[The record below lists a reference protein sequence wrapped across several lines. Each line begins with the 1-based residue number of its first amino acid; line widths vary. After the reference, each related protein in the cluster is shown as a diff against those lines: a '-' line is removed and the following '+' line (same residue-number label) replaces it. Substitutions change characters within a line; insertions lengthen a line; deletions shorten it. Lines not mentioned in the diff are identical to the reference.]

1 MKQEDLNQLLEKY
14 RSGLMTDKEVINVI
28 CTFVARNYPVFG
40 LHKYDEDFRQDIILH
55 LLERGTHLIQLFNP
69 DFGDFFTF
77 LYCYISTLINA
88 TLKKKVI
95 ISMKERLNIEESMYT
110 LNEKEFNYNRI
121 DFTNFEEKKAP
132 FAPQSIPQ
140 EELQK
145 ALRELSLKHQDK
157 KVIIL
162 ALKSS
167 YYLTDEQIERICNLY
182 GIKREHFYSMV
193 QHCKDSLDNKHQRR
207 EKALERRN
215 FAYYHHKRY
224 NRIIQDIKDKD
235 LPDYNNMMRDQLS
248 NKEKKHHHNWMR
260 LNEAF
265 EKGHLYLRP
274 TTKTVANIMGMCE
287 RQVNYYLRCAKK
299 EIEKAEAKKKSEA

>member
-1 MKQEDLNQLLEKY
+1 MKHEDLNQLLEKH
-14 RSGLMTDKEVINVI
+14 RSGLMTEKEVINVI

-55 LLERGTHLIQLFNP
+55 LLERGPHLIHLFNP

-77 LYCYISTLINA
+77 LYCYVSTLINS

-95 ISMKERLNIEESMYT
+95 SSMKESLNLEESIYT
-110 LNEKEFNYNRI
+110 LGEKEKKYTRI
-121 DFTNFEEKKAP
+121 DFNNFEIKKPP
-132 FAPQSIPQ
+132 FSPQKIPV

-145 ALRELSLKHQDK
+145 ALKELSLRHQDK

-167 YYLTDEQIERICNLY
+167 YYLTDEQIERICSIY
-182 GIKREHFYSMV
+182 GIKPEYFYNMV
-193 QHCKDSLDNKHQRR
+193 QHCKESLSNKNQRR

-224 NRIIQDIKDKD
+224 NRIIQNIKDND
-235 LPDYNNMMRDQLS
+235 VPDYNNLMKDEYKY
-248 NKEKKHHHNWMR
+248 KEKKHHHNWMR

-274 TTKTVANIMGMCE
+274 TTKTVAYIMGMCE

-299 EIEKAEAKKKSEA
+299 EIEKKEDEKTSEA